1 MTVNKTRMFFRRKVI
16 VTAINPKRS
25 FIESDA
31 AKFFGMIFAAILLFG
46 AMIAVENFSEYMVSS
61 HKATNQEL
69 IEINNPI
76 GIGTKIIYPNYMPLA
91 AAIVIENNSRYELR
105 IIKYDSV
112 SWVPKGKYQLK
123 MLAADGTVLTMDR
136 SFIKAI
142 RMDENEVLPIPTD
155 KEIKRWSIEFL
166 DL

>member
-31 AKFFGMIFAAILLFG
+31 AKFFGMILVAIIVFAAFV
-46 AMIAVENFSEYMVSS
+46 AVENFSEYIVSS
-61 HKATNQEL
+61 HKATSQEL

-76 GIGTKIIYPNYMPLA
+76 GAGTRIIYPNYMPLA

-123 MLAADGTVLTMDR
+123 MLATDGTVLTIDR

-142 RMDENEVLPIPTD
+142 RMDKNDVLPISTN
-155 KEIKRWSIEFL
+155 KKIEKWSIEFP